1 MIHLINDL
9 LVRVDV
15 LLALHLAVAIG
26 ASVHIVLTKEEPRA
40 AVGWVGVVWLSPIL
54 GTLLY
59 YILGIN
65 RIRRSAVSLMGRDNI
80 SGLDYAAVRQLDHVG
95 LLTEPSIRRLAHV
108 GNLVAGLPLLEGN
121 QITPLINGD
130 QAYPEMLKAIAGAQK
145 SIMLSTYIFDND
157 DVGAKFVAALSQ
169 ALTRGVEVRVLVD
182 ATGSRYSYPSIMKPL
197 RRAGIRAARFM
208 PNFQP
213 TRIAAIN
220 LRSHRKILVIDGRL
234 GFTGGM
240 NIRQGNCIQERYPH
254 PIQDLHFRVAGPVVA
269 HLRQAFIEDWVFTTK
284 ERLTGEIWRPAITEQ
299 PGQVLARGILDGPD
313 RDFEKIL
320 WTILG
325 AIASAKHRIR
335 IVTPY
340 FLPDAT
346 TVRFLCV
353 AAMSGIEVEIIL
365 PAKNNI
371 KPVHW
376 AAMATLPPLLEK
388 GCRVYLSEAPFDHS
402 KVMLVDDAWSM
413 IGSANWDARSL
424 RLNFEFNVECFS
436 GGLAAGLH
444 AIFESKLARSQ
455 PLTLDQLIRRPTAA
469 KIRDGV
475 VRLAAPYL

>member
-1 MIHLINDL
+1 MIHLIHDL
-9 LVRVDV
+9 LMRVDV
-15 LLALHLAVAIG
+15 LVALHLAVAIG
-26 ASVHIVLTKEEPRA
+26 ASIHIVLTKEEPRA

-95 LLTEPSIRRLAHV
+95 LLTEASMRQLAHV

-121 QITPLINGD
+121 QITPLVNGD
-130 QAYPEMLKAIAGAQK
+130 IAYPEMLKAIAAAK
-145 SIMLSTYIFDND
+145 HSIMLSTYIFDND
-157 DVGAKFVAALSQ
+157 VIGAKFVMALSM
-169 ALTRGVEVRVLVD
+169 ALKRGVEVRVLVD
-182 ATGSRYSYPSIMKPL
+182 ATGSRYSFPSIIEPL
-197 RRAGIRAARFM
+197 RRAGIKAARFM

-220 LRSHRKILVIDGRL
+220 LRSHRKIMVIDGNV

-240 NIRQGNCIQERYPH
+240 NIRQGNCINEKFPH
-254 PIQDLHFRVAGPVVA
+254 PIQDLHFKVAGPVVA

-284 ERLTGEIWRPAITEQ
+284 EQLTGDRWRPVITEQ
-299 PGQVLARGILDGPD
+299 VGQVLARGILDGPD

-325 AIASAKHRIR
+325 AISSARHRIR
-335 IVTPY
+335 IITPY

-365 PAKNNI
+365 PAENNI

-376 AAMATLPPLLEK
+376 ASMATLPPLLEK

-402 KVMLVDDAWSM
+402 KMMLVDDAWSM

-436 GGLAAGLH
+436 TQFSSELH
-444 AIFESKLARSQ
+444 AIFDEKLAHSR
-455 PLTLDQLIRRPTAA
+455 PLTLDKLKRRPTIA

-475 VRLAAPYL
+475 VRLASPYL

>member
-1 MIHLINDL
+1 MINLFHDL
-9 LVRVDV
+9 LMRIDV
-15 LLALHLAVAIG
+15 LVALHFAVAIG

-95 LLTEPSIRRLAHV
+95 LLTEPSMRQLAHV
-108 GNLVAGLPLLEGN
+108 GNLVVGLPLLEGN

-130 QAYPEMLKAIAGAQK
+130 QAYPEMLRAIASAQK

-157 DVGAKFVAALSQ
+157 AIGTKFVTALSH
-169 ALTRGVEVRVLVD
+169 ALKRGVEVRVLVD
-182 ATGSRYSYPSIMKPL
+182 ATGSRYSYPSIMEPL

-220 LRSHRKILVIDGRL
+220 LRSHRKIMVIDGSV

-240 NIRQGNCIQERYPH
+240 NIRQGNCINENYRH
-254 PIQDLHFRVAGPVVA
+254 PIQDLHFKVSGPVVA

-284 ERLTGEIWRPAITEQ
+284 ERLTDDIWRPTLTEQ
-299 PGQVLARGILDGPD
+299 TGQVLARGILDGPD

-325 AIASAKHRIR
+325 AIASARHRIR
-335 IVTPY
+335 IITPY

-353 AAMSGIEVEIIL
+353 AALSGIEVEIIL
-365 PAKNNI
+365 PAENNI
-371 KPVHW
+371 KPVQW
-376 AAMATLPPLLEK
+376 ASMATLSPLLEK
-388 GCRVYLSEAPFDHS
+388 GCRVYLSQPPFDHS

-424 RLNFEFNVECFS
+424 RLNFEFNVECFCS
-436 GGLAAGLH
+436 QFAADMH
-444 AIFESKLARSQ
+444 TVFEEKLARSR
-455 PLTLDQLIRRPTAA
+455 PLTLEHLRRRSTLA
-469 KIRDGV
+469 KVRDGV
-475 VRLAAPYL
+475 VRLASPYL